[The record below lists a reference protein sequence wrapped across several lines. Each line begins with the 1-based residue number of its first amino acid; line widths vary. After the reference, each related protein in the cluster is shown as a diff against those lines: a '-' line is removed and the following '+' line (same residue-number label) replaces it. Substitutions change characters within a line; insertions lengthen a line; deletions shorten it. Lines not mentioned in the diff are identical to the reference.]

1 MVNNAPFG
9 ILMQVV
15 FITLS
20 GGAWATQGEDITV
33 AEMSK
38 NYDIHKFN
46 SIL

>member
-9 ILMQVV
+9 ILIQVV

-20 GGAWATQGEDITV
+20 VGGAMQGEDITV

-38 NYDIHKFN
+38 NYCIHKFN
-46 SIL
+46 SSL

>member
-1 MVNNAPFG
+1 MVTNVPFG
-9 ILMQVV
+9 IFTQVV

-20 GGAWATQGEDITV
+20 GGGAMQGEGITV

-38 NYDIHKFN
+38 NYYIHKFN